1 MATFCWG
8 LFILNNI
15 MSELTY
21 NFWCTKGCHTKN
33 VQSKDKKA
41 KCPKCDKRMKK
52 LGIATSILHIGT
64 QESKS

>member
-1 MATFCWG
+1 
-8 LFILNNI
+8 